1 MTFKDVIEHLDMT
14 QRIMVNYYP
23 RGGNNHVTQIM
34 SVRRLPW
41 DKLRYWIDCHVWTI
55 KPKVDKDGK
64 PFLFIG
70 IE

>member
-1 MTFKDVIEHLDMT
+1 MTFKDVIEHLDMK

-23 RGGNNHVTQIM
+23 KGGSAHITQIM

-41 DKLRYWIDCHVWTI
+41 DKLRYWIDCHVWII
-55 KPKVDKDGK
+55 KPNVDKDGN
-64 PFLFIG
+64 PYLFVG